1 MKEADEGETCI
12 NNKEEVK
19 EIMNDVIV
27 GKGLA
32 NAMKYFGDRGMLG
45 IDFDMEKG
53 NQEGLNLGPSTDI
66 VIGRNNDQTL
76 QKQLRQHGLD
86 GNQDRDRVKLQYR
99 DKQGN
104 QLTLKQ
110 AFRELCW
117 SFHGRKPS
125 HKQ

>member
-76 QKQLRQHGLD
+76 
-86 GNQDRDRVKLQYR
+86 
-99 DKQGN
+99 
-104 QLTLKQ
+104 
-110 AFRELCW
+110 
-117 SFHGRKPS
+117 
-125 HKQ
+125 